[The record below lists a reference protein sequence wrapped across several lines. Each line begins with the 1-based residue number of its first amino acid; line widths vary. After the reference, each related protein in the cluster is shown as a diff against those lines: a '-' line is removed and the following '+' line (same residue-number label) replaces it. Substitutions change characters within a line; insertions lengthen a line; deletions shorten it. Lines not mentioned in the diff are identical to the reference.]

1 MPAIQK
7 IRKHGALLIAVIG
20 AALFAF
26 IAEEFFR
33 SMETTSNASKQQV
46 GEVYGEA
53 LSIQDFQEMVNEA
66 SEIYKMRSGQN
77 LTDAM
82 QDQVRD
88 QVWNEYVVYQLIK
101 HETDKIGLYVT
112 DAEVQNALKEGSAQS
127 LQTLSMFA
135 GANGRFDVS
144 ALQNFLK
151 LYKENKGKAQGEQME
166 QFETIYRLW
175 TYTEKQLRK
184 ELLMNKYQALFMSSI
199 LSNPVN
205 AELSFNDRNNTTTA
219 VVAALPFVAI
229 KDKVEVTDAEL
240 KAAYE
245 TYKENF
251 SLENELRDIKYIDV
265 AVTAS
270 AADKKALDA
279 EMKAIYDRFV
289 AGDEPS
295 AIVGSSKSTVRFA
308 DMPMSASAFPYDIRQ
323 QLDSMAV
330 GQVKAPYLN
339 AMDNTMNIVKLI
351 SKTTSAD
358 SILYRALFVQGED
371 ETKVQTRHD
380 SIMTA
385 LNAGA
390 AFKDIAKKYG
400 QPSDSTWVTSAQLEQ
415 AASQPENVKF
425 AKALYDNNGY
435 TTLELN
441 GNKVILQIMQKKA
454 SSTKYVAAIV
464 KCPVDFS
471 KETYNNA
478 LNKMNL
484 FTAQNKDLAAV
495 EKAAAKEGYQIIDC
509 PNFAAMSHNIGA
521 DGRMPGV
528 AGTKDAVRW
537 VFDDAKV
544 GQMSKI
550 YECGEANNHILVVGL
565 AAVHEKGYMPWDQK
579 DVKEFLTAIVT
590 AEKKGEIAAKKLAGA
605 KTIADAQKA
614 GAVVDTLKAANF
626 FMTPFIASAQ
636 APEAKVAAALAST
649 KAGATSAPIVGTAG
663 AYLVQVISKDK
674 GEAKFNKDTETEMAA
689 RQYMQMAQGV
699 IADLAKKA
707 KIADRRYK
715 F

>member
-7 IRKHGALLIAVIG
+7 IRKHGALLICVIG

-53 LSIQDFQEMVNEA
+53 LTIQDFQEMVNEA
-66 SEIYKMRSGQN
+66 SEVYKMRSGQN

-88 QVWNEYVVYQLIK
+88 QVWNEYVVYQLVK
-101 HETDKIGLYVT
+101 HETDKLGVYVT
-112 DAEVQNALKEGSAQS
+112 DAEVQNALQEGTAQS
-127 LQTLSMFA
+127 LQQLSMFA
-135 GANGRFDVS
+135 GANGRFDVT

-151 LYKENKGKAQGEQME
+151 QYKDLKGKMAGEQME

-175 TYTEKQLRK
+175 TYAEKQLRK
-184 ELLMNKYQALFMSSI
+184 ELLMNKYQGLFMSTI
-199 LSNPVN
+199 MSNPVN
-205 AELSFNDRNNTTTA
+205 AEQSFNDRNNTTTA

-229 KDKVEVTDAEL
+229 NDKVEVSDDEL
-240 KAAYE
+240 KKAYD

-251 SLENELRDIKYIDV
+251 RLENELRDIKYIDV

-279 EMKAIYDRFV
+279 EMKAVYDKFV
-289 AGDEPS
+289 AGEDP
-295 AIVGSSKSTVRFA
+295 AAVVGSSKSTIRFA
-308 DMPMSASAFPYDIRQ
+308 DMPLSASAFPYDIRQ
-323 QLDSMAV
+323 QLDSMSV
-330 GQVKAPYLN
+330 GAVKAPYQNIQDNSLN
-339 AMDNTMNIVKLI
+339 VIKLI
-351 SKTTSAD
+351 SKTSVAD
-358 SILYRALFVQGED
+358 SILYRAIFVQAED
-371 ETKVQTRHD
+371 EAKLQTRHD

-385 LNAGA
+385 LNGGA
-390 AFKDIAKKYG
+390 KFKDIAKVYG
-400 QPSDSTWVTSAQLEQ
+400 QPGDSAWVTAAQLEQ
-415 AASQPENVKF
+415 GASQPENVKF
-425 AKALYDNNGY
+425 AKALYENNGL
-435 TTLELN
+435 TTIELN

-454 SSTKYVAAIV
+454 PSTKYVAAVV
-464 KCPVDFS
+464 KCNIDFS

-484 FTAQNKDLAAV
+484 FTAQNKDLASV
-495 EKAAAKEGYQIIDC
+495 EKAAAKAGYQLIEC
-509 PNFAAMSHNIGA
+509 PNFASMSHNIGA

-528 AGTKDAVRW
+528 SGTKDAVRW

-565 AAVHEKGYMPWDQK
+565 SDVHKKGYMPWDNA
-579 DVKEFLTAIVT
+579 DVKEFLTAVVT
-590 AEKKGEIAAKKLAGA
+590 AQKKGELAAKKLAGV
-605 KTIADAQKA
+605 KTIADAQKK

-626 FMTPFIASAQ
+626 FTTPFIASAQ
-636 APEAKVAAALAST
+636 APEAKVAAALAGV
-649 KAGATSAPIVGTAG
+649 KAGAVSDVIVGNAG
-663 AYLVQVISKDK
+663 AYLLQVLSHDK
-674 GEAKFNKDTETEMAA
+674 GEQKFDKDTEIQMAA

-699 IADLAKKA
+699 IGYLAQKA
-707 KIADRRYK
+707 GIVDRRYK